1 MDDDKKCKEHG
12 TIHCLPGS
20 GRCFQLTPEVLAII
34 EERMQEDDET
44 TASQLVRILNA
55 QGYTVSKPTIV
66 RARKILGWTF
76 HGSRYCQMIRNN
88 NKEKRVEWA
97 RENLNNTFENVV
109 WTDES
114 MIQLEN
120 HRTFLVQEGWR
131 SSKTE
136 GAGETSLQGHSV
148 GRDIEER
155 SNKDVT
161 AEWIC
166 QQRCIPRSTAYPPV
180 TSFSGAVTRRQVAAR
195 QRSMPHLQ
203 VYTEVPQRQ

>member
-1 MDDDKKCKEHG
+1 M
-12 TIHCLPGS
+12 P
-20 GRCFQLTPEVLAII
+20 AII

-44 TASQLVRILNA
+44 TASQLVRILNE

-114 MIQLEN
+114 N
-120 HRTFLVQEGWR
+120 D
-131 SSKTE
+131 S
-136 GAGETSLQGHSV
+136 AGES
-148 GRDIEER
+148 
-155 SNKDVT
+155 
-161 AEWIC
+161 
-166 QQRCIPRSTAYPPV
+166 
-180 TSFSGAVTRRQVAAR
+180 
-195 QRSMPHLQ
+195 
-203 VYTEVPQRQ
+203 